1 MQARSTRFAGS
12 VRDRE
17 ISASARRWSAL
28 IDTAMIRRAATMASP
43 CHPCYSIPHIANNII
58 PSYNILT
65 IWNLS
70 TSNPDHLVRLEFDE
84 FEGAGADRMSAHV
97 ARRDMAGIN
106 RRPARRQQRDESGL
120 RPLQVKGDFVIA
132 VDRHLFEV
140 SIPRFARID
149 AELLGRLASEHVPG
163 ALDVASSEGFAV
175 MPPDAVAQGEGQL
188 RALLVPRPS
197 GC

>member
-1 MQARSTRFAGS
+1 MEAGSTRFAGS

-70 TSNPDHLVRLEFDE
+70 TSTAFPKYWAYGLCSEIDLVVPSMD
-84 FEGAGADRMSAHV
+84 DR
-97 ARRDMAGIN
+97 
-106 RRPARRQQRDESGL
+106 
-120 RPLQVKGDFVIA
+120 IA
-132 VDRHLFEV
+132 VEVIDELGDALFQLV
-140 SIPRFARID
+140 FCGD
-149 AELLGRLASEHVPG
+149 A
-163 ALDVASSEGFAV
+163 DVAEH
-175 MPPDAVAQGEGQL
+175 GQRGICEQIL
-188 RALLVPRPS
+188 D
-197 GC
+197 